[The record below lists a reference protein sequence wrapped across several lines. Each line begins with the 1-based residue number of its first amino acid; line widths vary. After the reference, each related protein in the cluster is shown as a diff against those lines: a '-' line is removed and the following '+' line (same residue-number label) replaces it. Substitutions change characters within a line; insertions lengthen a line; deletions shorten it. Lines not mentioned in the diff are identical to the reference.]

1 MLAVIAGLIALY
13 FVVLRPVYDYFRH
26 AANARRLHC
35 ETPHTKTNSLPL
47 GIDHIR
53 RMNAADK
60 RDMIPDEVL
69 TIYKEEGVS
78 SFQHWLGGRRQLFT
92 AEPRNVQAI
101 LATQF
106 NDFEIPENRQL
117 NFLPMLGQGI
127 FTANGQLWSHSR
139 AMLRPQFTRQQ
150 VADLEIEELHVQ
162 QLLMHIKPDQES
174 RWTGATNLGPL
185 FFQLTIDSATEFL
198 FGQSVQSQLQA
209 LPGGM
214 SGDHNAYNW
223 RNLAQHFD
231 DGTRHLGSRGRLVHL
246 YRLHNPR
253 EFQEDCREV
262 HAFADHFVKQALKRA
277 DAEEKAEAS
286 GEKKRYVFLHELIK
300 ETKDP
305 IELRCQLLHILLAGR
320 DTTAGLLGW
329 TFFLL
334 ARHPQVYSKLRKIL
348 IETFGEYD
356 SPRDITFE
364 RLKGCVYLQHIL
376 QESLRLYPSVPLN
389 SRMAVKDTSLPL
401 GGGPHG
407 TSPMYVRKGEEVHYS
422 VYVMQRRKDI
432 WGPDAEEFNPERWT
446 SRRAGWEY
454 LPFNGGPR
462 ICLGQQF
469 ALTEAGYVTTRLV
482 QLFDEITAI
491 DPTEVDKHQY
501 SVTSA
506 PKSVLVNLHSS
517 K

>member
-1 MLAVIAGLIALY
+1 
-13 FVVLRPVYDYFRH
+13 
-26 AANARRLHC
+26 
-35 ETPHTKTNSLPL
+35 
-47 GIDHIR
+47 
-53 RMNAADK
+53 
-60 RDMIPDEVL
+60 
-69 TIYKEEGVS
+69 
-78 SFQHWLGGRRQLFT
+78 
-92 AEPRNVQAI
+92 
-101 LATQF
+101 
-106 NDFEIPENRQL
+106 
-117 NFLPMLGQGI
+117 
-127 FTANGQLWSHSR
+127 
-139 AMLRPQFTRQQ
+139 MLRPQFTRQQ
-150 VADLEIEELHVQ
+150 VADLELEEDHVQ
-162 QLLMHIKPDQES
+162 QLLMHVKPDQAS
-174 RWTGATNLGPL
+174 GWTGAINLGPL
-185 FFQLTIDSATEFL
+185 FFRLTIDSATEFL

-214 SGDHNAYNW
+214 SGDPNAYNW

-231 DGTRHLGSRGRLVHL
+231 NGTHHLGQRGRLAQL

-253 EFQEDCREV
+253 EFHEDCREV
-262 HAFADHFVKQALKRA
+262 HAFADHFVKQALERTA
-277 DAEEKAEAS
+277 AEEKAEAA
-286 GEKKRYVFLHELIK
+286 GEKTRYVFLHELIK

-334 ARHPQVYSKLRKIL
+334 ARNPQVYNKLRTIL
-348 IETFGEYD
+348 VETFGEYD

-364 RLKGCVYLQHIL
+364 RLKGCTYLQHVL

-401 GGGPHG
+401 GGGPNG
-407 TSPMYVRKGEEVHYS
+407 TSPMYVRKGEEVNYP
-422 VYVMQRRKDI
+422 VFVMQRRKDI
-432 WGPDAEEFNPERWT
+432 WGPDANEFNPERWA
-446 SRRAGWEY
+446 SRKAGWEY

-491 DPTEVDKHQY
+491 NPSEEDKHQY